1 MKYLTLVLLAL
12 GLTACGNP
20 DTPAGRAAD
29 ARHENFEAIGDAAK
43 AVADQ
48 LKEAKPDV
56 AKIQSAAATING
68 FAPKVES
75 WFPAG
80 SGPADGIKTE
90 ALQAIWDKPAEFKAE
105 IDKAYAMLDKELAD
119 RPYLAGDEYTIAD
132 ISAYPNVTTTAFMS
146 PRGYEP
152 FPNLKKWADKIGERS
167 AVQRGLKLFK

>member
-1 MKYLTLVLLAL
+1 MRLPFAFAALLAL

-48 LKEAKPDV
+48 LKEATPDL
-56 AKIQSAAATING
+56 AKIQTAAATING

-90 ALQAIWDKPAEFKAE
+90 ALQAIWEKPAEFKAE
-105 IDKAYAMLDKELAD
+105 IDKFVAEAAKFQAIAQ
-119 RPYLAGDEYTIAD
+119 AGDVA
-132 ISAYPNVTTTAFMS
+132 A
-146 PRGYEP
+146 
-152 FPNLKKWADKIGERS
+152 IGEGMKALGGSCKSCHDKFRE
-167 AVQRGLKLFK
+167 AE